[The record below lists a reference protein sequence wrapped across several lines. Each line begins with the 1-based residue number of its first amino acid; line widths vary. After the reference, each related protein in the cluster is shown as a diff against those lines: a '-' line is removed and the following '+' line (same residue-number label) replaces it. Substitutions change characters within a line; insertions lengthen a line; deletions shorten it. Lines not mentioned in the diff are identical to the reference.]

1 MKTPV
6 FIVDAVRTPR
16 ARRKG
21 KYSKIHPV
29 DLLTYP
35 LNALILRNNIDP
47 AIVDDVSVGCVT
59 QTQEQGWCIGRS
71 AVLAA
76 GWPIT
81 VPASTVNRLCGSG
94 LQAIFNIASGIQS
107 GSLNG
112 IGVAA
117 GVEHMTRVPM
127 FSDTGGEASVFLT
140 QRHPDIVQQ
149 GLACERIIKK
159 YKFSREVLDAFSA
172 SSHKKSAVA
181 REKGFFKTSLVGV
194 PYTDDA
200 GNSLVLEHDDNIR
213 PESSVQTLS
222 ALKNVFAE
230 GGALTAGN
238 SSAIVDG
245 AAAALLADEATIK
258 KLSLKVRGEIV
269 SVAAIGSDPN
279 LMLTGPVAA
288 SRRALSSAGLT
299 VDDIDLW
306 EINEAFAP
314 IPLLTI
320 QELGLDPQKVNVN
333 GGAIA
338 LGHPL
343 GATGIIL
350 ANTALDELHRCNKK
364 YAVITMC
371 IGLGM
376 GIAMVIKSI
385 R

>member
-16 ARRKG
+16 ARKKG
-21 KYSKIHPV
+21 KFSRIHPV

-35 LNALILRNNIDP
+35 LNALIQRNNIDP
-47 AIVDDVSVGCVT
+47 AVVDDVSVGCVT
-59 QTQEQGWCIGRS
+59 QTLEQGWCIGRS

-81 VPASTVNRLCGSG
+81 VPASTVSRLCGSG
-94 LQAIFNIASGIQS
+94 LQAIFNIAAGIQS
-107 GSLNG
+107 GALNG

-127 FSDTGGEASVFLT
+127 FSDTGGEPSKFLA
-140 QRHPDIVQQ
+140 QHHPYIVQQ
-149 GLACERIIKK
+149 GFACERIVKK

-172 SSHKKSAVA
+172 ASHQKSAAA
-181 REKGFFKTSLVGV
+181 RERGFFKNSLVSV

-200 GNSLVLEHDDNIR
+200 GNSLVIEIDDNIR
-213 PESSVQTLS
+213 PESTVQTLS
-222 ALKNVFAE
+222 GLKNVFAE
-230 GGALTAGN
+230 DGVLTAGN

-245 AAAALLADEATIK
+245 ASAALLADEATVK
-258 KLSLKVRGEIV
+258 NLSLKVRGEIL

-288 SRRALSSAGLT
+288 SRRALASAGLA
-299 VDDIDLW
+299 VSDIDLW

-314 IPLLTI
+314 IPLLTM

-343 GATGIIL
+343 GATGIML
-350 ANTALDELHRCNKK
+350 TNMALDELHRTNKK

-376 GIAMVIKSI
+376 GIAMVVKSSN
-385 R
+385 